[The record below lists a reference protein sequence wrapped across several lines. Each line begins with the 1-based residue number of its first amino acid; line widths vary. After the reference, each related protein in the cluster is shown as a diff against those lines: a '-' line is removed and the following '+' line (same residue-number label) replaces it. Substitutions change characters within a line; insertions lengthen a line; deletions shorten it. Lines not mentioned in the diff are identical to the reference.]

1 MRAKK
6 VERDESAE
14 NTDEA
19 WPAQEIPKNSKS
31 SKRTQLIWFAW
42 TSKNKNSKTQGPKK
56 QQSGKKDY
64 ICVTTERKQS
74 CESGF

>member
-14 NTDEA
+14 HGDEA
-19 WPAQEIPKNSKS
+19 WPAQEIPNNSKS

-42 TSKNKNSKTQGPKK
+42 ASKNKNSKTQEAEKAAIREE
-56 QQSGKKDY
+56 SLL
-64 ICVTTERKQS
+64 CVTTERKKS
-74 CESGF
+74 CEGGF